1 MARID
6 YHAIGQAIQTVLQAD
21 AALAG
26 VKVIVEEDVL
36 TSPEEAPWVG
46 IYIADRESAG
56 APIAAGTQQRFTV
69 RYEIWCFDYRLD
81 IPSAAQA
88 RDDLLGKVEVALLK
102 TPTLNGNVTMMA
114 ITGGAFDSARTEGGH
129 LMGGSVVVEI
139 QKKATTA

>member
-46 IYIADRESAG
+46 IYIADR
-56 APIAAGTQQRFTV
+56 
-69 RYEIWCFDYRLD
+69 
-81 IPSAAQA
+81 
-88 RDDLLGKVEVALLK
+88 
-102 TPTLNGNVTMMA
+102 
-114 ITGGAFDSARTEGGH
+114 
-129 LMGGSVVVEI
+129 
-139 QKKATTA
+139 